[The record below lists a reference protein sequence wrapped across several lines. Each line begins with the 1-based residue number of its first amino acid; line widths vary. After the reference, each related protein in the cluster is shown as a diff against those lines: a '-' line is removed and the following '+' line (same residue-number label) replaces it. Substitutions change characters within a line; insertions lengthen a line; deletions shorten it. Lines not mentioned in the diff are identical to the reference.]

1 MVKKM
6 KIKNLKKLNTTSLET
21 IASYF
26 NELQLS
32 KISDSLKLWNRW
44 NDENAPINQNLVE
57 SLIDS
62 IRNARHELDE
72 IESELEIINC

>member
-1 MVKKM
+1 MR
-6 KIKNLKKLNTTSLET
+6 IRKLNTRSLET

-26 NELQLS
+26 DGLQLS
-32 KISDSLKLWNRW
+32 KISDSLKLWRLW
-44 NDENAPINQNLVE
+44 NDENAPINQNSIE

-62 IRNARHELDE
+62 IRKVRHELDE

>member
-1 MVKKM
+1 M
-6 KIKNLKKLNTTSLET
+6 KIKNHAKLNTTSLET

-26 NELQLS
+26 EGLQLS

>member
-6 KIKNLKKLNTTSLET
+6 RIKNHAKLNTSSLET
-21 IASYF
+21 IFSYF
-26 NELQLS
+26 EELQLS
-32 KISDSLKLWNRW
+32 KISDSLKLWRLW
-44 NDENAPINQNLVE
+44 NDENAPVNQNLVE

-62 IRNARHELDE
+62 IRSARHELDE